1 MLIGQGSMVV
11 YSLFHKHDRKFRNRK
26 GRRSKSK
33 IYNELIDKH
42 FSQLLASSGSC
53 CFTKDIRVYILGLP
67 RRKLG
72 EISKVLNNFLLW
84 DELPGR
90 IGILIRDFVRFRNS
104 PRHNIDYQ
112 ADNKRFISILFHSK
126 GMDMVNLPSLLHN
139 KNVISAIPSCI
150 DNTPPIVSYRYTSTI
165 ASKVF
170 NHKKVVSEID
180 FTVGSKN
187 LTCGCIDSPY
197 LYGPAG
203 HVVTGNLRI
212 INNGRICKLLVKGPS
227 YREQN
232 NINWNRLEMILLEA
246 VRAYKVRWA
255 KREHFDVRILNEW
268 HNMLNECIGNRID
281 VLRRKKKPMLRK
293 VQVLK
298 NGMESEY
305 LKQFHQQFVLVPAD
319 KAGNNIIVVCKK
331 YYVDVVIKELMN
343 VGLPS
348 TYVASNDSHDH
359 IVSKHLYDLRQWNI
373 NVPSVM
379 EQLPA
384 FYWLPKLHK
393 DPYGSRFIAASNRCT
408 TKPLSE
414 LLTKC
419 LTTVL
424 IHFRE
429 YCGGIFRNT
438 GVNCFW
444 VINNAQAVLH
454 SMQTLNNTSTAK
466 TLDTFDFSTL
476 YTTIPHHSLKK
487 HLIEEAFKVR
497 GALYL
502 SITKRGKC
510 FWNTD
515 NKFDSNITVS
525 QLLDMVN
532 YLVDNVYISVGNKVF
547 RQCIGIPMGT
557 DCAPLLANLYLFH
570 FEYKYMKGLVK
581 NNMSKARTFSDT
593 FRYIDDLLTLNN
605 PSFENAISE
614 IYPSELVFK
623 KPTEN
628 SGMVSYLDVGVIVTC
643 GQFITTVYD
652 KRDSF
657 NFPIVNVP
665 FMSSNIPAV
674 PSYGIC

>member
-1 MLIGQGSMVV
+1 
-11 YSLFHKHDRKFRNRK
+11 
-26 GRRSKSK
+26 
-33 IYNELIDKH
+33 
-42 FSQLLASSGSC
+42 
-53 CFTKDIRVYILGLP
+53 
-67 RRKLG
+67 
-72 EISKVLNNFLLW
+72 
-84 DELPGR
+84 
-90 IGILIRDFVRFRNS
+90 
-104 PRHNIDYQ
+104 
-112 ADNKRFISILFHSK
+112 
-126 GMDMVNLPSLLHN
+126 
-139 KNVISAIPSCI
+139 
-150 DNTPPIVSYRYTSTI
+150 
-165 ASKVF
+165 
-170 NHKKVVSEID
+170 
-180 FTVGSKN
+180 
-187 LTCGCIDSPY
+187 
-197 LYGPAG
+197 
-203 HVVTGNLRI
+203 
-212 INNGRICKLLVKGPS
+212 
-227 YREQN
+227 
-232 NINWNRLEMILLEA
+232 
-246 VRAYKVRWA
+246 
-255 KREHFDVRILNEW
+255 
-268 HNMLNECIGNRID
+268 MLNECIGNRID
-281 VLRRKKKPMLRK
+281 VLRRKKKPM
-293 VQVLK
+293 LK

-348 TYVASNDSHDH
+348 TYVGSNDSHDH

-476 YTTIPHHSLKK
+476 YTTIPHQSLKNSMK

-532 YLVDNVYISVGNKVF
+532 YLVYISVGNKVF

-581 NNMSKARTFSDT
+581 NNMSTFSDT

-605 PSFENAISE
+605 QM
-614 IYPSELVFK
+614 L
-623 KPTEN
+623 
-628 SGMVSYLDVGVIVTC
+628 
-643 GQFITTVYD
+643 
-652 KRDSF
+652 
-657 NFPIVNVP
+657 
-665 FMSSNIPAV
+665 
-674 PSYGIC
+674 